1 MIAPLPSTTI
11 EILADADPSD
21 AFVAAVA
28 RMCLAAARREIEA
41 ETQGRLPDDN
51 QEEDAA

>member
-1 MIAPLPSTTI
+1 MTPRPSTTI
-11 EILADADPSD
+11 EITHPAEPSD

-28 RMCLAAARREIEA
+28 RMCLAAARREVEA
-41 ETQGRLPDDN
+41 ETQGRLPTDN